1 MKTEWKEFARDMEQ
15 LEADL
20 EALADTMPA
29 DEQMS
34 YSHSTY
40 TRNGKTVH
48 RQSGRPQYEETVRP
62 TVREY
67 DRSNLQEWVEM
78 RMERMIQQ
86 RTNMLYVLVCISMLL
101 SFLALVVACLV

>member
-1 MKTEWKEFARDMEQ
+1 MKTDWKAFARDMEQ
-15 LEADL
+15 LEAEM
-20 EALADTMPA
+20 EALSDTMP
-29 DEQMS
+29 DEQVA
-34 YSHSTY
+34 YSRSSY

-62 TVREY
+62 TVREH